1 MWLAGSMS
9 RIHLRRHSRIRLNK
23 PRKGRVY
30 KMDDIIL
37 DVQNLKKYFPIRG
50 GVFQHTVGYV
60 KAVDGISFQLK
71 RGETLGIVGESGC
84 GKSTAGRTILRLH
97 EITGGKVLFNGQDI
111 AKLSKK
117 ELRKKRLEMQMVFQD
132 PYSSLNPRMTVGQII
147 GEALIDHKLM
157 DKNQAK
163 EKVEEIMEVCGLPSY
178 YINRYPHEFSGGQ
191 RQRIG
196 IARALVLDPQ
206 FVICDEPV
214 SALDV
219 SIQSQ
224 IINLL
229 GDLQKERNFSY
240 IFISHDLSVVEYIS
254 NRVAVMYLGNIV
266 ELADKNEIF
275 DNPLHPYTKA
285 LMSAIP
291 VPDPTRKRERI
302 ILSGDLPSPSNPP
315 SGCKFRTRCPM
326 ACDKC
331 AKEAPEYRD
340 IGGGHFVACHLV

>member
-1 MWLAGSMS
+1 
-9 RIHLRRHSRIRLNK
+9 
-23 PRKGRVY
+23 
-30 KMDDIIL
+30 MDDIIL
-37 DVQNLKKYFPIRG
+37 DVQDLKKYFPIRG

-60 KAVDGISFQLK
+60 KAVDGVSFQLK

-97 EITGGKVLFNGQDI
+97 EITGGKVLFNGKDI

-147 GEALIDHKLM
+147 GEALTDHKLM
-157 DKNQAK
+157 NKTQAK
-163 EKVEEIMEVCGLPSY
+163 EKVQEIMEVCGLPSY
-178 YINRYPHEFSGGQ
+178 YVNRYPHEFSGGQ

-302 ILSGDLPSPSNPP
+302 ILTGDLPSPSNPP

-326 ACDKC
+326 ACEKC

-340 IGGGHFVACHLV
+340 VGGGHYVACHLV